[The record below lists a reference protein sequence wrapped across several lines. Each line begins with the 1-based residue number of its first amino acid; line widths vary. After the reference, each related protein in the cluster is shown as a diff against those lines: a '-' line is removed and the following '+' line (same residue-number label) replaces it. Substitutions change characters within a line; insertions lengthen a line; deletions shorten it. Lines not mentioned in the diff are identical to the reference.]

1 MQSWFPLRRA
11 VFKSTSKN
19 DWKAMCSGPN
29 LKGEFTLLPLSCQQ
43 WLVQERRGVE
53 QRREE
58 HCSVV
63 TDSQT
68 VAPLYYL
75 GNVTSVSSKGSTNMS
90 LNVINEITVKQYY
103 LLFLKRYSLCSE
115 ITSEISCSKCITGRF
130 SILPFSEDWLW
141 LYTPQ

>member
-1 MQSWFPLRRA
+1 M
-11 VFKSTSKN
+11 
-19 DWKAMCSGPN
+19 
-29 LKGEFTLLPLSCQQ
+29 
-43 WLVQERRGVE
+43 E

-130 SILPFSEDWLW
+130 SILPFSED
-141 LYTPQ
+141 